1 MREVKREKPTAAI
14 TLQVF
19 TFVCW
24 IFFGF
29 SIFQTKQKYQQILMT
44 DAITFQAF
52 FLSIQF
58 HVRVVSVRQALRG
71 QQMLRL
77 E

>member
-19 TFVCW
+19 FSFVVW

-29 SIFQTKQKYQQILMT
+29 SIFQTKQKYQQILT
-44 DAITFQAF
+44 DAITFQPF

-58 HVRVVSVRQALRG
+58 HVSVVSVRQALRG